1 MKHVQNLS
9 FIKAKRSLPFS
20 STSALILCLGVLFLS
35 GCGSLKEQEFKAGI
49 FEYKVRHEIYP
60 RVYVMDTTLFGIEAT
75 YSPEVKLPHVR
86 AGLIHNLWFVDTSF
100 GTETIYHYMIEV
112 PWLFCTS
119 NTLHVIPIKQEAAE
133 PSEGMFD
140 HEQELL
146 YKTNGLARL
155 PRVEGVTAESDEPIP
170 PDFDPIQANN
180 TCKSKYIQ

>member
-1 MKHVQNLS
+1 MKHETEIT
-9 FIKAKRSLPFS
+9 FTKRRRLPFS
-20 STSALILCLGVLFLS
+20 TRSLFILCLGVLFFLS
-35 GCGSLKEQEFKAGI
+35 SCGSLKEQEFKAGI

-133 PSEGMFD
+133 PSETLFER
-140 HEQELL
+140 EQELL
-146 YKTNGLARL
+146 
-155 PRVEGVTAESDEPIP
+155 
-170 PDFDPIQANN
+170 FDPNAEA
-180 TCKSKYIQ
+180 TP